1 MTEGNIVQ
9 TANFMM
15 DVEGLAIEIM
25 NLCKVNITAPIQGVA
40 QSSGA
45 ATLTVDLRKTDD
57 GHFLI

>member
-25 NLCKVNITAPIQGVA
+25 NLCGVNIAAPIQGVA

-45 ATLTVDLRKTDD
+45 ATLNVDLWKTDD
-57 GHFLI
+57 GHF